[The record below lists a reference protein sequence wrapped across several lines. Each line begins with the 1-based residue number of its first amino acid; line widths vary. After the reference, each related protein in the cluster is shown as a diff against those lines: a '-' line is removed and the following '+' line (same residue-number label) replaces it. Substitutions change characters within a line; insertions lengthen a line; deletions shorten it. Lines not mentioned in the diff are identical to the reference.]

1 MGKSTLFNALTASK
15 NAEAANFPFCTIDP
29 NIGIVDVV
37 DERLDKLTELS
48 KSKKKIYTNI
58 TFVDIAGLVKGAS
71 KGEGLGNKFLSHI
84 REVDAII
91 HLVRCF
97 DSEKITHVNSKINPV
112 EDLETIKTEIILS
125 DIDII
130 QKKLEKG
137 KKKLLE
143 EKQIKI
149 LEEKLNQ
156 LNEGKEIFI
165 NGSDEKKFL
174 SSLGLLSIKP
184 KIIVCNVDEESLANG
199 NAFTKEV
206 QNKYS
211 NEKVVTI
218 CADIEDQIMGLDNSE
233 RETFMKEIGLNK
245 TGLNQLIKEGYE
257 LLNLDTFFTSGPEES
272 RAWTV
277 EKNTPAP
284 KAASVIHTDFEKK
297 FLTTLGLLSIK
308 PKIIVCNVDEES
320 LATGNAFTEDV
331 KRKYTAEKIV
341 TICADIED
349 QIMGLDNNER
359 ETFMKEIGLNKTGL
373 NQLIKEGYD
382 LLNLDT
388 FFTSGPEESRAWTI
402 EKNTLAPQAAS
413 VIHTDFEKNFI
424 RAEAV
429 TCEDFIKFGS
439 AEKCKENGKLRIEG
453 KDYIVKDGDVL
464 YFRVNP

>member
-1 MGKSTLFNALTASK
+1 MGFKCGIVGLPNVGKSTLFNALTASK

-37 DERLDKLTELS
+37 DKRLDQLAELS
-48 KSKKKIYTNI
+48 KSKKKVYTNI

-97 DSEKITHVNSKINPV
+97 ESDKITHVNSKINPV

-125 DIDII
+125 DLDII
-130 QKKLEKG
+130 QKKLDKG
-137 KKKLLE
+137 KKKLLQ
-143 EKQIKI
+143 EKEVKM
-149 LEEKLNQ
+149 LEEKLEQ
-156 LNEGKEIFI
+156 LNEG
-165 NGSDEKKFL
+165 
-174 SSLGLLSIKP
+174 
-184 KIIVCNVDEESLANG
+184 EE
-199 NAFTKEV
+199 
-206 QNKYS
+206 
-211 NEKVVTI
+211 VV
-218 CADIEDQIMGLDNSE
+218 AKDI
-233 RETFMKEIGLNK
+233 
-245 TGLNQLIKEGYE
+245 Y
-257 LLNLDTFFTSGPEES
+257 
-272 RAWTV
+272 
-277 EKNTPAP
+277 
-284 KAASVIHTDFEKK
+284 EKK

-308 PKIIVCNVDEES
+308 PKIIVCNVDEDS
-320 LATGNAFTEDV
+320 LAKRNSFTESV
-331 KRKYTAEKIV
+331 QKKYSKEKII

-359 ETFMKEIGLNKTGL
+359 ETFMKEIGLDKTGL
-373 NQLIKEGYD
+373 NKLIKEGYD

-388 FFTSGPEESRAWTI
+388 FFTSGPEESRAWTV

-424 RAEAV
+424 RAETV

-464 YFRVNP
+464 HFRVNP

>member
-1 MGKSTLFNALTASK
+1 MGFKCGIVGLPNVGKSTLFNALTASK

-29 NIGIVDVV
+29 NIGIVDVL
-37 DERLDKLTELS
+37 DKRLDQLS
-48 KSKKKIYTNI
+48 KLSNSKKKIYTNI

-97 DSEKITHVNSKINPV
+97 ESDKITHVNSSINPV
-112 EDLETIKTEIILS
+112 EDLETIKTEIMLS
-125 DIDII
+125 DLDVI
-130 QKKLEKG
+130 QRKLEKG
-137 KKKLLE
+137 KKKSLQ
-143 EKQIKI
+143 EKEIEV
-149 LEEKLNQ
+149 LEEKLN
-156 LNEGKEIFI
+156 LINDGNEITAKDEF
-165 NGSDEKKFL
+165 EKKFL
-174 SSLGLLSIKP
+174 TSVGLLSIKP
-184 KIIVCNVDEESLANG
+184 KIIVCNVDEESLEKG
-199 NAFTKEV
+199 NIFTEKV
-206 QNKYS
+206 KKKYS

-218 CADIEDQIMGLDNSE
+218 CADIEDQIMGLDN
-233 RETFMKEIGLNK
+233 
-245 TGLNQLIKEGYE
+245 
-257 LLNLDTFFTSGPEES
+257 
-272 RAWTV
+272 
-277 EKNTPAP
+277 
-284 KAASVIHTDFEKK
+284 H
-297 FLTTLGLLSIK
+297 
-308 PKIIVCNVDEES
+308 
-320 LATGNAFTEDV
+320 
-331 KRKYTAEKIV
+331 
-341 TICADIED
+341 
-349 QIMGLDNNER
+349 ER

-388 FFTSGPEESRAWTI
+388 FFTSGPEESRAWTV
-402 EKNTLAPQAAS
+402 EKNTLAPKAAS

>member
-1 MGKSTLFNALTASK
+1 MGFKCGIVGLPNVGKSTLFNALTASK

-37 DERLDKLTELS
+37 DDRLDKLTKLS
-48 KSKKKIYTNI
+48 NSKKKIYTNI

-97 DSEKITHVNSKINPV
+97 ESDRITHVNSTINPI
-112 EDLETIKTEIILS
+112 EDLETIRTEIILS

-137 KKKLLE
+137 KKKVLQ
-143 EKQIKI
+143 EKEIKI

-156 LNEGKEIFI
+156 LNDGKEAII
-165 NGSDEKKFL
+165 KEQSERKFL
-174 SSLGLLSIKP
+174 
-184 KIIVCNVDEESLANG
+184 D
-199 NAFTKEV
+199 
-206 QNKYS
+206 
-211 NEKVVTI
+211 
-218 CADIEDQIMGLDNSE
+218 
-233 RETFMKEIGLNK
+233 
-245 TGLNQLIKEGYE
+245 
-257 LLNLDTFFTSGPEES
+257 
-272 RAWTV
+272 
-277 EKNTPAP
+277 
-284 KAASVIHTDFEKK
+284 
-297 FLTTLGLLSIK
+297 TLGLLSIK

-320 LATGNAFTEDV
+320 LVKGNNFTESV
-331 KRKYTAEKIV
+331 KKKYSNEKIIN
-341 TICADIED
+341 ICADIED

-388 FFTSGPEESRAWTI
+388 FFTSGPEESRAWTV
-402 EKNTLAPQAAS
+402 EKNTLAPKAAS

>member
-1 MGKSTLFNALTASK
+1 MGFKCGIVGLPNVGKSTLFNALTASK

-29 NIGIVDVV
+29 NIGIVDVI
-37 DERLDKLTELS
+37 DERLDKLTKLS
-48 KSKKKIYTNI
+48 NSKKKVYTNI

-97 DSEKITHVNSKINPV
+97 ESEKITHVNSNINPV

-125 DIDII
+125 DIDIV

-143 EKQIKI
+143 EKQVKI

-156 LNEGKEIFI
+156 LNEGKEISV
-165 NGSDEKKFL
+165 NDVDEKKFL

-199 NAFTKEV
+199 NAFTEV
-206 QNKYS
+206 VKKKYS

-272 RAWTV
+272 RAWT
-277 EKNTPAP
+277 
-284 KAASVIHTDFEKK
+284 
-297 FLTTLGLLSIK
+297 
-308 PKIIVCNVDEES
+308 
-320 LATGNAFTEDV
+320 
-331 KRKYTAEKIV
+331 
-341 TICADIED
+341 
-349 QIMGLDNNER
+349 
-359 ETFMKEIGLNKTGL
+359 
-373 NQLIKEGYD
+373 
-382 LLNLDT
+382 
-388 FFTSGPEESRAWTI
+388 I
-402 EKNTLAPQAAS
+402 EKNTLAPKAAR

-439 AEKCKENGKLRIEG
+439 AEKCRENGKLRIEG